1 MIGVSNISDYF
12 SVSNI
17 EFVISQKVPD
27 ALDSS
32 THVFN
37 FYNQYPTAS
46 LNTIFH
52 RKCLDNPLIFGVQNS
67 FFGVFEVIRI
77 SVKTRVEKYENYEYG
92 REGTLSWFWRGSG
105 VIYTYYV

>member
-67 FFGVFEVIRI
+67 FFDVFEVIRI

-92 REGTLSWFWRGSG
+92 REGSLSWFWCGSG
-105 VIYTYYV
+105 VIYNYYI